1 LRREFI
7 DQLTEL
13 ALADQ
18 SIMLLTGDLG
28 YGVLERFRDLVP
40 QQFLNLGIAEQSMM
54 GIAAGLAKCGYRP
67 FVYSIGNFP
76 SMRCMEQI
84 RNDVVYMDLP
94 VTIVALGAGFSYGSA
109 GYSHHLVDDIGAM
122 RAFDLEVYVPDGPS
136 CSKKVINRIIERR
149 RPAYVRLGRGGECD
163 SKTAIHLID
172 SSEVR
177 IADKSQVIILSVGSI
192 STEID
197 EVLDLLKTSSIN
209 SVHLS
214 VECFSDISK
223 IRNILEKWS
232 GPIVTV
238 EEHVL
243 RGGFGSFI
251 LEELSMLNKKI
262 LRIGIRE
269 LNRKLVGSQEF
280 LRSSYGLNSSAIYDQ
295 IYSFVEEVG
304 V

>member
-1 LRREFI
+1 
-7 DQLTEL
+7 
-13 ALADQ
+13 
-18 SIMLLTGDLG
+18 
-28 YGVLERFRDLVP
+28 
-40 QQFLNLGIAEQSMM
+40 
-54 GIAAGLAKCGYRP
+54 
-67 FVYSIGNFP
+67 
-76 SMRCMEQI
+76 
-84 RNDVVYMDLP
+84 
-94 VTIVALGAGFSYGSA
+94 
-109 GYSHHLVDDIGAM
+109 
-122 RAFDLEVYVPDGPS
+122 
-136 CSKKVINRIIERR
+136 
-149 RPAYVRLGRGGECD
+149 
-163 SKTAIHLID
+163 
-172 SSEVR
+172 
-177 IADKSQVIILSVGSI
+177 VIILSVGSI